1 MDNKDVTMT
10 PIDISSF
17 ADAVNSRTERLTR
30 HAQKQKVFGWFCT
43 YTPIEL
49 IHAAGFLPVRIYGG
63 TIRVEQAGS
72 LVPNFVCPYMRTSL
86 ERALRGEYK
95 YLSGVI
101 QGYTCDTPCGMMS
114 IWEEN
119 TGPGLFHTIPLP
131 YNSDENARTFYRHTL
146 SELSDKLT
154 GVGGKVTSAS
164 LGRSLDLYA
173 EIRIKLLHLYELR
186 LQGISV
192 RSAHDFYTVLEAG
205 FSLPPEEYLAL
216 LTNLTGAVGNLK
228 AAAPGGIPV
237 LVSGSLVEQLWIFDL
252 IEAAGG
258 RVVGDDLC
266 NGYRCCEPA
275 DGVGAGPMER
285 LIDRYIRRFPCPARS
300 TIQDRVPRVRELVEK
315 SGARGV
321 IFLFQK
327 FCTPHLADYPAL
339 AGELKNNGLP
349 VLLMEM
355 DESGNIEG
363 QLKTRFGAFFET
375 IAGQNR

>member
-1 MDNKDVTMT
+1 MT
-10 PIDISSF
+10 DSPGSTRVPPDITPF
-17 ADAVNSRTERLTR
+17 EVAVDSRMERLAR

-95 YLSGVI
+95 YLSGVV
-101 QGYTCDTPCGMMS
+101 QGYTCDAPCGMMS

-119 TGPGLFHTIPLP
+119 TGPGLFHTVPLP
-131 YNSDENARTFYRHTL
+131 YNSDHDARTFYRHTL
-146 SELSDKLT
+146 NELVDKLA
-154 GVGGKVTSAS
+154 GVGGKVTPAS

-173 EIRIKLLHLYELR
+173 GIRKKLLHLHDLR
-186 LQGISV
+186 LKGISV
-192 RSAHDFYTVLEAG
+192 RSARDFYTVLEAG
-205 FSLPPEEYLAL
+205 FCLPPKEYLAHL
-216 LTNLTGAVGNLK
+216 DRLTAALGNQQ
-228 AAAPGGIPV
+228 AIEENGIPV
-237 LVSGSLVEQLWIFDL
+237 LVSGAIVEQLWIFDL
-252 IEAAGG
+252 LEAAGG
-258 RVVGDDLC
+258 RVVADDLC
-266 NGYRCCEPA
+266 NGYRYSQPA
-275 DGVGAGPMER
+275 DGAGADPMER
-285 LIDRYIRRFPCPARS
+285 LIDRYIRRFPCPSRS
-300 TIQDRVPRVRELVEK
+300 TIQDRVPRVRELVKE

-339 AGELKNNGLP
+339 AAELKNDGIP
-349 VLLMEM
+349 VLSVEM

-363 QLKTRFGAFFET
+363 QLKTRFGAFFEM
-375 IAGQNR
+375 IAG